1 MKNHY
6 KIHVQ
11 HFDDFDQEKD
21 ESAVKCSGKEG
32 AKKIH
37 QSMMNPM
44 TIVGGACKI
53 EMLDW
58 LRTDFDRVDIA
69 TSSMTNDGKPSVQQD
84 DDWVH
89 LD

>member
-6 KIHVQ
+6 KIHAQ
-11 HFDDFDQEKD
+11 NFDDFDQEKE
-21 ESAVKCSGKEG
+21 ESAAKCSAREG
-32 AKKIH
+32 MKSMIH
-37 QSMMNPM
+37 PTTS
-44 TIVGGACKI
+44 VGGACKT

-69 TSSMTNDGKPSVQQD
+69 TSSTTNNGKASVQQD